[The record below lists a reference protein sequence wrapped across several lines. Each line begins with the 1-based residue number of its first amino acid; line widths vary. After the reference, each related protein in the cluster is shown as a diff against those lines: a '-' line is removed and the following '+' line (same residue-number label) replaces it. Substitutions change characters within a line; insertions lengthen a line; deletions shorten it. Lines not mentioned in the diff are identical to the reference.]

1 MGLKNI
7 MIGLYFVFMIV
18 LFLVNIVGFNLIVYG
33 MLIVK
38 GCFFGLIVRKGL
50 N

>member
-33 MLIVK
+33 MLIVLK
-38 GCFFGLIVRKGL
+38 GVFLGCL
-50 N
+50 

>member
-38 GCFFGLIVRKGL
+38 GCFFGLIVRKGF